1 MGGGGRV
8 EEVTRG
14 REGVRV
20 AKGKRKRERGNNRIK
35 SAKRDPGRESNKR
48 KTGRCEK
55 QQSRTQKAAAQ
66 VTGPRNGKGGREDGR
81 GKEEERGEETDWPRT
96 RIQTDPGRI
105 EAGRINRNTI
115 ESLKVGGVERRRGAR
130 RCLEGREDADCC
142 VGMMALGSLRLS
154 MVPLGG
160 PPSPSSESILTI
172 RTIFPLDTIRY
183 LNTAS
188 YSLLTLLT
196 LD

>member
-81 GKEEERGEETDWPRT
+81 GKEEEGGRDRLAENEDPDRPRKNRSGKNKPKYN
-96 RIQTDPGRI
+96 RI
-105 EAGRINRNTI
+105 I
-115 ESLKVGGVERRRGAR
+115 ESRRGGEKEGSSKMFGGKRRRGLLR
-130 RCLEGREDADCC
+130 RDDGAGEPEA
-142 VGMMALGSLRLS
+142 VHGSLGRAA
-154 MVPLGG
+154 V
-160 PPSPSSESILTI
+160 SI
-172 RTIFPLDTIRY
+172 F
-183 LNTAS
+183 
-188 YSLLTLLT
+188 
-196 LD
+196 